1 MDVLLHNGGIHTSKK
16 IYAYKNLEFKG
27 EDRQVSV
34 IKICVLDKHRLSS

>member
-34 IKICVLDKHRLSS
+34 IKICVLDNHRLSS